1 MNALALF
8 ASPTPDSSDRFK
20 TLKTDSILP
29 CIWPSLNPLTNYR
42 LAEQVSVQRGA
53 IPIQI
58 LPYSLVLSHISLSSA
73 FFWPFSSSP
82 LSVQPIPL
90 SPFLTLSHS
99 YTKNIT
105 ILSRMCFFSLSFYKC
120 PCSVCFL
127 LSPLCQCPCAPPP
140 LCHISLSS
148 MSALLTLSLRHYPH
162 LFTSLIA
169 SILYLHFPLPSSF
182 SLTPS
187 FYSSAFLKQSVTVM
201 LLKRTQCVSLNQTDE
216 LGAE

>member
-127 LSPLCQCPCAPPP
+127 LSPLCQCPCAPP
-140 LCHISLSS
+140 SLSYFS
-148 MSALLTLSLRHYPH
+148 FIHVCSAHFVPPSLSP
-162 LFTSLIA
+162 S
-169 SILYLHFPLPSSF
+169 LHFPYCFYSLPSF
-182 SLTPS
+182 SPS
-187 FYSSAFLKQSVTVM
+187 FILFSDPLLLQLRFSQAVCDCNVAEENTVCQPESD
-201 LLKRTQCVSLNQTDE
+201 R
-216 LGAE
+216 

>member
-1 MNALALF
+1 MNAPALF

-82 LSVQPIPL
+82 LSVQPFPL

-99 YTKNIT
+99 YTKKIT
-105 ILSRMCFFSLSFYKC
+105 ILSQMCFFSLSFCQC
-120 PCSVCFL
+120 PCSVCLFFYFL
-127 LSPLCQCPCAPPP
+127 LSTNALVPPP
-140 LCHISLSS
+140 RLSLSLS
-148 MSALLTLSLRHYPH
+148 HFSFIHVCSAHFVPPSLSP
-162 LFTSLIA
+162 S
-169 SILYLHFPLPSSF
+169 LHFPYCFIFP
-182 SLTPS
+182 
-187 FYSSAFLKQSVTVM
+187 FLHPF
-201 LLKRTQCVSLNQTDE
+201 L
-216 LGAE
+216 

>member
-1 MNALALF
+1 MNAPALF

-82 LSVQPIPL
+82 LSVQPFPL

-99 YTKNIT
+99 YTKKIT
-105 ILSRMCFFSLSFYKC
+105 ILSQMCFFSLSFCQC
-120 PCSVCFL
+120 PCSVCLFFYFL
-127 LSPLCQCPCAPPP
+127 LSTNALVPPP
-140 LCHISLSS
+140 PPVSLSLSHISLSS

-169 SILYLHFPLPSSF
+169 SFF
-182 SLTPS
+182 PS
-187 FYSSAFLKQSVTVM
+187 FILFSDPLLPHPPFSQAVCDCNVAEENTVCQPESD
-201 LLKRTQCVSLNQTDE
+201 R
-216 LGAE
+216 